1 MIGPKAYIHLSRLE
15 QNIFNIQRNIGE
27 RNLMI
32 VVKANGYGHG
42 SINIAN
48 TLSKNSAL
56 IFCVFAIDEAIK
68 LRENGIKNPILIFS
82 RIHKAWIDL
91 AVKYNLW
98 VNACHI
104 DDLKLLD
111 KFYNE
116 KSRCPDIHLKFEAL
130 TVTFLRIESKI
141 VKHPVIVKSLLN
153 SLLFSGISAIALR
166 NRSCRRMSQASA
178 VSKSPAARAVSS
190 APVSAA

>member
-27 RNLMI
+27 RNLMV

-48 TLSKNSAL
+48 TLSKNSGI

-68 LRENGIKNPILIFS
+68 LRENGVKNPILIFS

-91 AVKYNLW
+91 AVKYN
-98 VNACHI
+98 
-104 DDLKLLD
+104 
-111 KFYNE
+111 
-116 KSRCPDIHLKFEAL
+116 
-130 TVTFLRIESKI
+130 
-141 VKHPVIVKSLLN
+141 
-153 SLLFSGISAIALR
+153 GI
-166 NRSCRRMSQASA
+166 Q
-178 VSKSPAARAVSS
+178 K
-190 APVSAA
+190 